1 MARDMYLVGVSEDE
15 LKPDPKPEGPKTPK
29 GKWDNYW
36 YHYKWHTLGAFA
48 VVVVLA
54 VLIVQMV
61 TKNEPDYTLNIVT
74 EKPLAQPVLNWL
86 KAELEVYG
94 QDLDGDGYVEVRIDN
109 LYMSDSTQSGMAMA
123 NAQKLTVHMGAGDA
137 LFFAFEPKYYEQ
149 YVKNNEKDGFRFFTK
164 LDVADDNLLEDGRV
178 WHWKNGKRTEVVKQ
192 FEDLGW
198 DDLDSVIPP
207 DLYFGV
213 RDAIGTASKNGDVRD
228 DSLALLKAFI
238 TDRPLGD
245 GNAATQA
252 E

>member
-36 YHYKWHTLGAFA
+36 YHYKWHTLGAIA

-178 WHWKNGKRTEVVKQ
+178 WNWKNGKRTEVVKQ

-198 DDLDSVIPP
+198 DEMCIRDSPQA
-207 DLYFGV
+207 GHAAV
-213 RDAIGTASKNGDVRD
+213 RPQGDAVMGAGRVAKSCILQR
-228 DSLALLKAFI
+228 ALRKCRLFSRRSWLCGI
-238 TDRPLGD
+238 R
-245 GNAATQA
+245 
-252 E
+252 